1 MYCRKCGTWCDDSAV
16 FCSNCGEA
24 LGEKIANTQEIK
36 DRLTGNV
43 NYGYENNV
51 YNNNGYGGN
60 SYMGSNY
67 AGFWKRFLAS
77 LIDGIILAIVEGII
91 GAVLR
96 AVGLDGIVSVVG
108 ILIGWLYFAY
118 MESSENQGTIGKIAL
133 HMKVMDV
140 EGNPVTFARA
150 TARYFSKF
158 LSGLILFIGYMMA
171 GWTENKQALHD
182 IIAGTFVVEE

>member
-1 MYCRKCGTWCDDSAV
+1 
-16 FCSNCGEA
+16 
-24 LGEKIANTQEIK
+24 
-36 DRLTGNV
+36 
-43 NYGYENNV
+43 
-51 YNNNGYGGN
+51 
-60 SYMGSNY
+60 MGSNY